1 MKINVDDNKR
11 SELFIK
17 QEKHINIFYSDKKN
31 TFKQYIDEKTS
42 QFKNKLINFKL
53 FYTMSIQYSEII
65 KQNLEN
71 MQKIFINTG
80 LNKKSQDPILSELDQ
95 ILTYQC
101 ECEEEKYERLN
112 SILSNK
118 KPNPDWEKKGREG
131 INLIN
136 KLYQDYTTLI
146 NTLNSSHINYLR
158 HFNDFEMKMIKDET
172 KETKE
177 TEEENLEHFNPKE
190 DKLLIALHNK
200 ENIYKSNLDIVNKKV
215 KSIYN
220 EVNKSVDEFNKMSK
234 EMNDV
239 MESILTDIYLGFIT
253 TNKMQKNYEKRIINI
268 AKVYSGE
275 IPYNRTEDNKNN
287 QDDNNSKDEK
297 EKIELD
303 KIYQPMKFESYNL
316 LSPFANLVG
325 YKQQNKFL
333 EKLKPEIIY
342 KISCIIN
349 SEFNYIPKVDLKEQ
363 YQIIDVKLICQR
375 ILESTSIN
383 TKEEEQLYKYLEE
396 RKYMLAFLS
405 ALNKTRAAGKF
416 KLTKKSMIILGKAYN
431 IIVDKLHKENNIDYE
446 ILSYLII
453 MSQTYYAIGIN
464 GKDKIYLIKFI
475 DNSPYFQSEKL
486 WSIYISE
493 KIDKELLLQ
502 DYADGIWNL
511 QNEESEK
518 YKINQIYFSNIISLA
533 QSIIDFR
540 LEKGLVYKIIHN
552 LINTKYKISEEF
564 VKEIDS
570 LIENAK
576 YETKKIF
583 DPEKDLLE

>member
-146 NTLNSSHINYLR
+146 SILNSSHINYLR

-275 IPYNRTEDNKNN
+275 IPYNRTEDNKNI

-303 KIYQPMKFESYNL
+303 KICQPMKFESYNL

-383 TKEEEQLYKYLEE
+383 KKEEEQLYKYLEE

-576 YETKKIF
+576 YDTKKIF
-583 DPEKDLLE
+583 DPEKDLLD

>member
-118 KPNPDWEKKGREG
+118 KPNPDWEKKGREA
-131 INLIN
+131 INIIN
-136 KLYQDYTTLI
+136 KHYQDYTTLI
-146 NTLNSSHINYLR
+146 DALNSSHINYLR
-158 HFNDFEMKMIKDET
+158 NFNDFEMKMIKDET

-303 KIYQPMKFESYNL
+303 KICQPMKFESYNL

-383 TKEEEQLYKYLEE
+383 KKEEEQLYKYLEE

-431 IIVDKLHKENNIDYE
+431 IIVDKLYKENNIDYE

-540 LEKGLVYKIIHN
+540 LDKGLVYKIIHN
-552 LINTKYKISEEF
+552 LINTKYKISKEF

>member
-118 KPNPDWEKKGREG
+118 KPNPDWEKKGREA
-131 INLIN
+131 INIIN
-136 KLYQDYTTLI
+136 KHYQDYTTLI
-146 NTLNSSHINYLR
+146 DALNSSHINYLR
-158 HFNDFEMKMIKDET
+158 NFNDFEMKMIKDET

-303 KIYQPMKFESYNL
+303 KICQPMKFESYNL

-383 TKEEEQLYKYLEE
+383 KKEEEQLYKYLEE

-431 IIVDKLHKENNIDYE
+431 IIVDKLYKENNIDYE

-552 LINTKYKISEEF
+552 LINTKYKISKEF